1 MVGQFLLSSVP
12 LVLCVLPVFSR
23 DSTRNAPWTLFLGGG
38 GRPYNPVHFQSGSG
52 LRFGGKGEVVRDVWE
67 GSSQST

>member
-1 MVGQFLLSSVP
+1 MVGQFLLSLVP

-52 LRFGGKGEVVRDVWE
+52 LRFGGREEGVWFVWE
-67 GSSQST
+67 SSSQLT